1 MTQLYGMVDEL
12 IIAVKASDIYKN
24 YVREKERVAKH
35 PQLKEEI
42 DEYRRKNYEMQS
54 MTHDEEMFDRIDQF
68 QKQYEEFRE
77 NPLVSDFLEA
87 ELAFCRLLQ
96 EVTGRIVQ
104 AMDFE

>member
-12 IIAVKASDIYKN
+12 IIAVKASDVYKN
-24 YVREKERVAKH
+24 YVREKERVKKH